1 MVPLSGVR
9 LIDAKRINPYPLGI
23 LFSKLLICC
32 QVRDAEIASAEV
44 P

>member
-9 LIDAKRINPYPLGI
+9 LVDAKRIDPYPLGA
-23 LFSKLLICC
+23 LFSKLMIRC

>member
-1 MVPLSGVR
+1 MVPLSGGR
-9 LIDAKRINPYPLGI
+9 LIDTNRIDPYPFGV
-23 LFSKLLICC
+23 LFSKLMIFC